1 MSTFMSAMSSAT
13 IAARSS
19 YQASLETVVDEREPV
34 QILLVNGIL
43 TSDPGFREDFVGFS
57 RLLRRDE
64 GQRFPLASVA
74 LQNVYNPS
82 IRSLDSLSALSAL
95 CAREAGLGNT
105 FFVQREMSAYGAHYL
120 TCLAGHVTSENDL
133 TEMFRW
139 ARDGVGTVD
148 PNSAEVNRLADV
160 VWRYRTRFGRHV
172 LIVGHS
178 EGSLMTQLAIQKL
191 KAQAGFD
198 EDTAVRCVGTV
209 SVAGVGTSNWPLSA
223 RHARFVVAKGDLVTL
238 LPGILRNTRPVVE
251 DAATRSVDSAYAAL
265 EANGRPI
272 EVMLPMGTYSPSDI
286 HHLSRYLQSEI
297 TGPVLKDSLD
307 ALYRTCAVGA
317 VTVTPATATVQL
329 FGTYPFNA
337 TWRALDG
344 LPLQT
349 TDSVSWSVDSAFA
362 TISSA
367 GRLLAG
373 ETPGVVSLQAAVR
386 MRTGSASVTI
396 TDDSVQATYV
406 PPTVNV
412 TERTGILGPIPPG
425 VTVCDAQF
433 MTIHATAMAG
443 ASISSVELYARTT
456 TADTAYYANWSPPL
470 DQEFIWRTSNCST
483 DGIPRPGD
491 SDNWYRLVVTDSHR
505 KTTELIGPRP

>member
-1 MSTFMSAMSSAT
+1 
-13 IAARSS
+13 
-19 YQASLETVVDEREPV
+19 
-34 QILLVNGIL
+34 
-43 TSDPGFREDFVGFS
+43 
-57 RLLRRDE
+57 
-64 GQRFPLASVA
+64 
-74 LQNVYNPS
+74 
-82 IRSLDSLSALSAL
+82 
-95 CAREAGLGNT
+95 
-105 FFVQREMSAYGAHYL
+105 MSAYGAHYL

-367 GRLLAG
+367 GGLLAG